1 MGTRG
6 AVGVHVDGA
15 DKMAYNH
22 SDSYP
27 EYLGV
32 SVLSAARALAKD
44 ENAAQMARDLRLVDE
59 DTPVTAED
67 IEKYGH
73 KMNLGVSNQS
83 PTDWYCLLRE
93 AQGDLRACLDMGV
106 MLDAGDFIL
115 DSLFCEWAY
124 IINFDTRKL
133 EVYEG
138 FKSAPH
144 DKGRFANK
152 KPAPTGQKRSAEY
165 YPCALI
171 AEFDLDALPTKAKF
185 LKAVKAAS
193 RRPEDE

>member
-6 AVGVHVDGA
+6 SIGVRVDGV
-15 DKMAYNH
+15 DKLAYNH
-22 SDSYP
+22 FDSYP
-27 EYLGV
+27 EGLGV
-32 SVLSAARALAKD
+32 DMLAQARALAKD
-44 ENAAQMARDLRLVDE
+44 ANAAQMARDLRVVDE

-73 KMNLGVSNQS
+73 MMNLGVGEQS

-93 AQGDLRACLDMGV
+93 AQGSLRECLDMGV
-106 MLDAGDFIL
+106 MLDAGDFIR

-138 FKSAPH
+138 FKDAPH
-144 DKGRFANK
+144 TLGRFATMGPPERNGD
-152 KPAPTGQKRSAEY
+152 TY

-171 AEFDLDALPTKAKF
+171 AEFDLDNLPSKAKF
-185 LKAVKAAS
+185 LKVVKAAS
-193 RRPEDE
+193 RRPDDDE